1 MMNIAKGIIE
11 FNKSLEFNGNLPDG
25 FKIINP
31 FKENNEALIVMEKF
45 YNKFYADN
53 NLRNFIIGINPG
65 RHGAAITGI
74 PFTDT
79 KRLEKDCKIPFYS
92 NSSHEISSVFIYDMI
107 NKYGGVND
115 FYSKYFINSP
125 FPLAIVK
132 ELKDGKIKNA
142 NYYDDK
148 ELYKSLEEFM
158 INCLREFSQ
167 MGINKENVFILGSK
181 NYKFINELNKKD
193 KIFKDLNILEH
204 PRYIQQYKSKEK
216 DKYIDKYINLFNNI

>member
-1 MMNIAKGIIE
+1 
-11 FNKSLEFNGNLPDG
+11 
-25 FKIINP
+25 
-31 FKENNEALIVMEKF
+31 
-45 YNKFYADN
+45 
-53 NLRNFIIGINPG
+53 
-65 RHGAAITGI
+65 
-74 PFTDT
+74 
-79 KRLEKDCKIPFYS
+79 
-92 NSSHEISSVFIYDMI
+92 MI

-181 NYKFINELNKKD
+181 NYKFINELNKKA